1 VKALFVVNPS
11 SGRGQGEEVAET
23 FERALSDAGIGVEYT
38 PLDAT
43 VEQAIARADANAL
56 VIFGGDGTVHGL
68 APAAAAAELP
78 LYHVPLGTENLF
90 AREFGM
96 DRRPETMLNAFQGH
110 HVVEV
115 DFARCNGLPFLIMCS
130 VGPDAAV
137 IHRLAAER
145 TGSINRLSYTPHVLR
160 EALAPSIPT
169 LTVEVDGE
177 PVIDKRRGL
186 LLVANSRQYALR
198 MDPAH
203 RASMTDGLLDILFLP
218 CNSTARLIW
227 WGARA
232 LVRSLGLTAGAVHA
246 RGERVLVT
254 SEERCPAQL
263 DGEAPGVRE
272 GDVQHPSAWTPLR
285 IDIVPHALPVL
296 TPTR

>member
-1 VKALFVVNPS
+1 MKALFVVNPS
-11 SGRGQGEEVAET
+11 SGRGRGEQVAAQ
-23 FERALSDAGIGVEYT
+23 FERVLSGAGVSVEHA
-38 PLDAT
+38 PLNAS
-43 VEQAIARADANAL
+43 VEQAIARADADAL

-96 DRRPETMLNAFQGH
+96 DRRPETMLRALQGR

-115 DFARCNGLPFLIMCS
+115 DLARCNGLPFLIMCS

-145 TGSINRLSYTPHVLR
+145 TGSINRLSYAPHVLR

-169 LTVEVDGE
+169 LTVEVDGQ
-177 PVIDKRRGL
+177 PIVNARRGL

-203 RASMTDGLLDILFLP
+203 RASITDGLLDVLFLP
-218 CNSTARLIW
+218 SQSTARLLW

-232 LVRSLGLTAGAVHA
+232 LIRSLALTSGAVHA
-246 RGERVLVT
+246 QGQRVVVT

-272 GDVQHPSAWTPLR
+272 GDAAHPSAWTPLR

-296 TPTR
+296 APTR